1 MFKLLSQLKKTLWSR
16 NRIPSRLITG
26 LAAACLCLAAP
37 AARAATFTASLDRD
51 TVTLGESVTLS
62 LAFTGTSSQSELAL
76 PAIPNLQIQY
86 VGPSSQFSMVNGQ
99 ITSSVTHNYS
109 VTPRQAGDFT
119 IPGFTV
125 NLDGEKLTSQPLT
138 LKVLK
143 PGAPSS
149 DAINSGSQLAFLKLL
164 LPKTEV
170 YVGETVT
177 AELDL
182 YLNSKVRNVG
192 QFQLTTFPSDGFNV
206 GKMVE
211 GQRRQTQVGN
221 TVYTVIPL
229 LFPFHAIKAGSF
241 SVGPVTAS
249 VVVAVP
255 SGNRRRDPFY
265 DPFEMLGGG
274 NEQKQLTLATDPE
287 SVQSLLLPRENVPAD
302 FNGAVGSYSMTLNAG
317 PTTLTVGDPI
327 TVKIQISGRGALD
340 SLTLPDQPGWR
351 DFKTYPPTTKVDTT
365 DALGLQGT
373 KTFEQ
378 IIVPQNADIKQLP
391 PVSFS
396 YFNPDQKSYRTL
408 SQPAVPLV
416 VRPANAAALPT
427 VLGQARATQDSPPP
441 AQDIIPNK
449 QHLGAVARMGPPLAQ
464 QPWFLALQGLPILA
478 FVSAL
483 TWRKRAEMLA
493 NNPRLRRQRQVAQ
506 IVRDG
511 LARLHELV
519 AANKSDE
526 FFATLFHLLQEQLGE
541 RLDLPASAITE
552 AVIDEHLRPRGVA
565 ESTLSPLQE
574 LFQTCNLVRYAPIK
588 TSQELAAVI
597 QKLETVLREL
607 QNLKA

>member
-1 MFKLLSQLKKTLWSR
+1 MFKLLSQLKKNLWSR
-16 NRIPSRLITG
+16 NRTTSRLIAA
-26 LAAACLCLAAP
+26 LAAACVWLASP
-37 AARAATFTASLDRD
+37 AARAATFAASLDRD

-62 LAFTGTSSQSELAL
+62 LAFTGTSSQSEPAL
-76 PAIPNLQIQY
+76 PAIPNLQIEY

-99 ITSSVTHNYS
+99 VTSSVTHNYS

-119 IPGFTV
+119 IPGFTI
-125 NLDGEKLTSQPLT
+125 NLGGEKLTSQPLS

-164 LPKTEV
+164 LPKKEV
-170 YVGETVT
+170 YVGETAT

-192 QFQLTTFPSDGFNV
+192 QFQLTAFPSDGFNV

-241 SVGPVTAS
+241 TVGPVTAS

-287 SVQSLLLPRENVPAD
+287 NLQSLLLPRENVPAD
-302 FNGAVGSYSMTLNAG
+302 FNGAVGSYAMTLNAG

-327 TVKIQISGRGALD
+327 TVKIQISGHGALD

-408 SQPAVPLV
+408 TQPAVPLV

-441 AQDIIPNK
+441 TQDIIPNK
-449 QHLGAVARMGPPLAQ
+449 QHLGTVARMGPPLAQ

-511 LARLHELV
+511 LARLHQLA

-565 ESTLSPLQE
+565 ESTLAPLQE

-597 QKLETVLREL
+597 QKLETVLHEL